1 MQSDDPDLEAF
12 ETNLC
17 ATIQARELGKTSAL
31 VSNICPNA
39 SDPQEVCILSKQ
51 ESTMAHHLIAS
62 LIWTTHQ
69 MILKISTEWKFEAHL
84 YFLADSRSAG
94 NTYEDTVWSAVESSI
109 YQLFLFLSTA
119 WKFLQFGGRTRQG
132 IVGAADLRQCTC
144 KIGEQKTF
152 QTLRTWPG
160 ADSIGGRLCHWQT
173 KQSKLH
179 KSHKKQG
186 KAVTCQ

>member
-1 MQSDDPDLEAF
+1 MPKHIRPSRGLQIEQTKNP
-12 ETNLC
+12 LC
-17 ATIQARELGKTSAL
+17 ACQATPHDSVETLPPAQAPT
-31 VSNICPNA
+31 A
-39 SDPQEVCILSKQ
+39 SV
-51 ESTMAHHLIAS
+51 
-62 LIWTTHQ
+62 
-69 MILKISTEWKFEAHL
+69 KFEAHL
-84 YFLADSRSAG
+84 YFLAESRSAG